1 MSFGHICLFGFTDW
15 FWCLI
20 PSLLVACRTSIARAC
35 SWRSP
40 LRPSDTTEANCALLN
55 FASLIRKWVFCFY
68 GKACLWVEYYYYNI
82 FEPFLWKW
90 NLFYVRHTLV
100 FVGTIQSTSLCTYL
114 KRDRCF
120 SGVFTWSSSVL
131 HVNWIVIS
139 VRECT
144 ISASETSWASS
155 VLHVIWIFIC
165 DVEQ

>member
-40 LRPSDTTEANCALLN
+40 LRPSDTTEADCALLN

-68 GKACLWVEYYYYNI
+68 WKACLWVMSWVILLQY
-82 FEPFLWKW
+82 F
-90 NLFYVRHTLV
+90 R
-100 FVGTIQSTSLCTYL
+100 TISMRVKPILCTYL

-155 VLHVIWIFIC
+155 VLHVIWNFIC